1 MWNQL
6 ENPRLKAA
14 FAAICLSLPLMA
26 LPAHA
31 ESQLVRTEI
40 SRDDLSGSDTMEVVV
55 SRLEVP
61 PGAMIP
67 LHTHFGDEHMVVF
80 EGGDMTAPN
89 GKVITFKPGMA
100 GFFPAGKVHGG
111 LTNTGDTPL
120 VAYTTHIVEKGK
132 PFSTPAQ

>member
-1 MWNQL
+1 MWNQA
-6 ENPRLKAA
+6 ERTGLKTAL
-14 FAAICLSLPLMA
+14 AAICVGLPLMA
-26 LPAHA
+26 VPVHA
-31 ESQLVRTEI
+31 ESQFVRTEL
-40 SRDDLSGSDTMEVVV
+40 SRDDLSGSDKMEVIV
-55 SRLEVP
+55 SKLEVP

-89 GKVITFKPGMA
+89 GKVITFKPGMT

-120 VAYTTHIVEKGK
+120 VGYTTHIVEKGK

>member
-1 MWNQL
+1 MWNQA
-6 ENPRLKAA
+6 ERSGLKAA
-14 FAAICLSLPLMA
+14 IFAICMTLPLLA
-26 LPAHA
+26 VPAQA
-31 ESQLVRTEI
+31 DSQLVRTEL
-40 SRDDLSGSDTMEVVV
+40 SRDDLSGSDTMEVIV

-61 PGAMIP
+61 PGATIP

-111 LTNTGDTPL
+111 LTNTGDKPL

>member
-1 MWNQL
+1 MWNQA
-6 ENPRLKAA
+6 ERTGLKAA
-14 FAAICLSLPLMA
+14 LAAICLSAPLMA

-31 ESQLVRTEI
+31 ESQLVRTEL
-40 SRDDLSGSDTMEVVV
+40 SRDDLSGSDIMEVIV
-55 SRLEVP
+55 SRLEVQ
-61 PGAMIP
+61 PGATIP

-89 GKVITFKPGMA
+89 GKVITFKPGMT

-111 LTNTGDTPL
+111 LTNTGDKPM
-120 VAYTTHIVEKGK
+120 VVYTTHILEKGK